1 MLGLG
6 KLLTE
11 RDGTPIARI
20 PNDAQCPDCRYFK
33 TDHPGYIRV
42 TEGFRFSGACT
53 CERDRKAAEELDL
66 GRWRAANLPRHAKQ
80 TFENFERRK
89 GTEHMYGAAKRFSRN
104 EGPRVLTIVGGT
116 GAGKTYMTAAIG
128 RSYLL
133 NKRTVRFEHSKNLL
147 DNLRATFNKGNPEEF
162 ETKLHWY
169 KSIFLLILDD
179 LGVETGTEWE
189 KSQLWDIIDDRIHR
203 QAHLVITTNQT
214 RDDMADKLDHRI
226 ASRVFAT
233 REDCGVEVVTTT
245 ATDYR
250 VG

>member
-1 MLGLG
+1 MLELG
-6 KLLTE
+6 KFLAE
-11 RDGTPIARI
+11 RDGSPKITI
-20 PNDAQCPDCRYFK
+20 PNEAQCPTCKYFIV
-33 TDHPGYIRV
+33 DHPAYIRV
-42 TEGFRFSGACT
+42 SANFRFSGACT
-53 CERDRKAAEELDL
+53 CERDRKEAEELNKA
-66 GRWRAANLPRHAKQ
+66 RSRQ
-80 TFENFERRK
+80 TFEDFERRP
-89 GTEHMYGAAKRFSRN
+89 GTEQMYGAAERFSRN

-116 GAGKTYMTAAIG
+116 GAGKTYMTAAIA
-128 RSYLL
+128 RRYLL
-133 NKRTVRFEHSKNLL
+133 RDRSVRFEHTKNLL
-147 DNLRATFNKGNPEEF
+147 DNLRSTFNRSNEEDF
-162 ETKLHWY
+162 ETKLQWY
-169 KSIFLLILDD
+169 KSIYLLILDD

-189 KSQLWDIIDDRIHR
+189 KSQLWDIVDDRIHR